1 MSNNL
6 EDEPE
11 AIRTFRNWF
20 TSNGGE
26 IHPSV
31 RFCPGAHFVIEL
43 IDTITLNLSSKS
55 LIR

>member
-31 RFCPGAHFVIEL
+31 RFCLGAQFVLEL
-43 IDTITLNLSSKS
+43 IDIITLNLSSKS
-55 LIR
+55 LNR